1 MKPGLKH
8 NSPDDDVV
16 GNHDASNLCAHDHL
30 KDNMRAKFQS
40 TDCCGV
46 GDDLSNQLSD
56 VILCGSDLLSQEE
69 WT

>member
-1 MKPGLKH
+1 
-8 NSPDDDVV
+8 V